1 MKGVM
6 RMADMFNK
14 FKLENVLGAVLMIV
28 VGVFLIIHPDDTLS
42 IIAYG
47 ISIVMVIM
55 GIIKI
60 VGYLKDSKGG
70 STVDGLNEYASP
82 WNLIAGILLIVFAGL
97 IATVLMNLISFVL
110 GILIIGSGA
119 IKLEQGISMNKNGK
133 NGVFVIILGAVAVI
147 LGIICLAR
155 PSFVNNMITQLI
167 GVGLVYGGVTDFL
180 STALVS
186 KS

>member
-1 MKGVM
+1 MGE
-6 RMADMFNK
+6 MFNK
-14 FKLENVLGAVLMIV
+14 FKVENILGSVLMIV

-47 ISIVMVIM
+47 ISAVMVIM

-60 VGYLKDSKGG
+60 VGYLKGSKGD
-70 STVDGLNEYASP
+70 STVNGLNEYSSP
-82 WNLIAGILLIVFAGL
+82 WNLIAGILLIIFAGL

-119 IKLEQGISMNKNGK
+119 IKLEQGITMNKNGGK
-133 NGVFVIILGAVAVI
+133 GLFVIILGVVAIALGVI
-147 LGIICLAR
+147 CIAK
-155 PSFVNNMITQLI
+155 PSFVNNIITQLI
-167 GVGLVYGGVTDFL
+167 GAGLAYGGVTDIL

-186 KS
+186 KSK